1 MRRFG
6 EAIDLMDAGGQSP
19 KETWLRLLLIDAGF
33 PRPQTQIPVYDAEY
47 GWAYIDMGWKD
58 LLIGV
63 EYDGEQHRTD
73 PRRYARDIAK
83 HRMLQ
88 RRNWIIV
95 RVINE
100 HRRHQI
106 VAWVREAWDRRE
118 REARAATEAA

>member
-1 MRRFG
+1 MRRFR